1 MHDVPRLN
9 QDEISDLNR
18 SITPSE
24 IEVAVKNNRPETP
37 SELEVV
43 IKNSKPKVLGTDD
56 AM

>member
-9 QDEISDLNR
+9 QDEINDLNTP
-18 SITPSE
+18 ITPSE

-43 IKNSKPKVLGTDD
+43 IKNLQTKSLGDR
-56 AM
+56 